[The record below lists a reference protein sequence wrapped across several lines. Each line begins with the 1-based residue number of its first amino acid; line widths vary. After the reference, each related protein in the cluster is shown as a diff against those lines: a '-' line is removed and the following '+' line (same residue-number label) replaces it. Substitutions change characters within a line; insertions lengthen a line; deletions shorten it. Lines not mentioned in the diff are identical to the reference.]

1 MNATT
6 ATDTTNDAR
15 SEGHPLQH
23 DLRRLISKSPHFV
36 EVRYHNRRARSLG
49 MRKGELSDMSY
60 RHYEGVGLRVLAA
73 GTWGFASTSDLSPA
87 GLERALGAAERMA
100 LQLADRKKEKTRLG
114 SNALLARGTFLLPG
128 YNELMDMPL
137 DAKFDLVRKSEQ
149 DLAGRSQKIEAGAC
163 TYNEIFEEKIILT
176 SDGAD
181 VLLRLVRP
189 ELRFAAF
196 AADGS
201 RHARGSESVGGTGG
215 WECLFRHKSTED
227 YIDTAARDAVD
238 LLSAPAGPG
247 GRTQVIL
254 TPAMV
259 GLLSHEAIGHT
270 VEADFVKSG
279 SVAAGKLGQKVASE
293 LVTLCDSGRSEFHA
307 GAGGE
312 LPVDDEGILTKKSVL
327 IDRGRLSGYL
337 HNRESAAEFGV
348 EPAGNARAWEFDDE
362 PLIRMRNTY
371 IEPGDDDLEDM
382 IGGIADGLLV
392 DGPEGGQADATG
404 EFMFGA
410 ARVRRI
416 VDGKPGES
424 VQKVTISGNAFDVL
438 GSVDAVSKDFRWDL
452 GSGYCGKGQPARVDA
467 GGPYLRCTVLIGGA
481 QA

>member
-1 MNATT
+1 MEQT
-6 ATDTTNDAR
+6 AQIN
-15 SEGHPLQH
+15 HPLR
-23 DLRRLISKSPHFV
+23 DGLRTLIAKSPHFV

-49 MRKGELSDMSY
+49 MRKGEVSDMSF
-60 RHYEGVGLRVLAA
+60 RHYEGAGIRVLAK
-73 GTWGFASTSDLSPA
+73 GTWGFASTSDLTPD
-87 GLERALGAAERMA
+87 GLTRALASAERMA
-100 LQLADRKKEKTRLG
+100 LGLADRKKEKVKLNDG
-114 SNALLARGTFLLPG
+114 DNLARGDFQLPG
-128 YNELMDMPL
+128 YDELLAMPV
-137 DAKFDLVRKSEQ
+137 AEKFELVQKSER
-149 DLAGRSQKIEAGAC
+149 DLAGRASKIEAGAC

-176 SDGAD
+176 TDGAD
-181 VLLRLVRP
+181 ILLRLVRP

-201 RHARGSESVGGTGG
+201 RHARGHESVGGTGG
-215 WECLFRHKSTED
+215 WECLFQHRNTEEF
-227 YIDTAARDAVD
+227 IETAARDAVD
-238 LLSAPAGPG
+238 LLSAPAGAG
-247 GRTQVIL
+247 GRMPVIL

-279 SVAAGKLGQKVASE
+279 SVAAGKLGETVASE
-293 LVTLCDSGRSEFHA
+293 LVTLCDSGASEFHA

-312 LPVDDEGILTKKSVL
+312 LPVDDEGVLTTKSVL
-327 IDRGRLSGYL
+327 IEKGKLVGYL

-348 EPAGNARAWEFDDE
+348 RPAGNARAWEFDDE

-371 IEPGDDDLEDM
+371 VEPGQDDLQEM
-382 IGGIADGLLV
+382 IGGIADGLYV

-410 ARVRRI
+410 SRVRRI
-416 VDGKPGES
+416 KDGKLGET

-452 GSGYCGKGQPARVDA
+452 GSGHCGKGQPAKVDA
-467 GGPYLRCTVLIGGA
+467 GGPYVRCEVLIGGK
-481 QA
+481 Q